1 MEPYL
6 PNYLKG
12 KNRRLVFDL
21 LRERGQMSRAEITRD
36 TGMSFPTAMKV
47 VDALL
52 EKGLRVELDDR
63 SEKIGYK
70 IREAQLEKIP
80 YMLVLGEKEQQ
91 NGQASVRSR
100 KSGELGAVTVD
111 QFLSDALKEVAEKTL

>member
-47 VDALL
+47 VDAFL
-52 EKGLRVELDDR
+52 EKGLLVELD
-63 SEKIGYK
+63 ETGP
-70 IREAQLEKIP
+70 AA
-80 YMLVLGEKEQQ
+80 GA
-91 NGQASVRSR
+91 GR
-100 KSGELGAVTVD
+100 KGRLLRFEPGAYRAVGVECEGRFARVEHAGAEL
-111 QFLSDALKEVAEKTL
+111 AL

>member
-47 VDALL
+47 VDAFL
-52 EKGLRVELDDR
+52 ETPFEGGRHQRRLD
-63 SEKIGYK
+63 
-70 IREAQLEKIP
+70 
-80 YMLVLGEKEQQ
+80 MLNLP
-91 NGQASVRSR
+91 A
-100 KSGELGAVTVD
+100 
-111 QFLSDALKEVAEKTL
+111 

>member
-47 VDALL
+47 VDAFL
-52 EKGLRVELDDR
+52 EKGLLVELDETGPAAVSVTTRQDG
-63 SEKIGYK
+63 SAE
-70 IREAQLEKIP
+70 QT
-80 YMLVLGEKEQQ
+80 LVLQLG
-91 NGQASVRSR
+91 GYSLYFAAAAS
-100 KSGELGAVTVD
+100 
-111 QFLSDALKEVAEKTL
+111 

>member
-47 VDALL
+47 VDAFL
-52 EKGLRVELDDR
+52 EKGL
-63 SEKIGYK
+63 
-70 IREAQLEKIP
+70 
-80 YMLVLGEKEQQ
+80 LVLTAKTKVRLLPPLTITDEEIEK
-91 NGQASVRSR
+91 GVAILADV
-100 KSGELGAVTVD
+100 
-111 QFLSDALKEVAEKTL
+111 LSK

>member
-47 VDALL
+47 VDAFL
-52 EKGLRVELDDR
+52 EKGL
-63 SEKIGYK
+63 
-70 IREAQLEKIP
+70 
-80 YMLVLGEKEQQ
+80 LVLTAKTLL
-91 NGQASVRSR
+91 R
-100 KSGELGAVTVD
+100 
-111 QFLSDALKEVAEKTL
+111 FLPPLIIEREHVDALIEALKTL

>member
-47 VDALL
+47 VDAFL
-52 EKGLRVELDDR
+52 EKGL
-63 SEKIGYK
+63 
-70 IREAQLEKIP
+70 
-80 YMLVLGEKEQQ
+80 LVLTAGPGMRLLPPLVISQEEM
-91 NGQASVRSR
+91 
-100 KSGELGAVTVD
+100 D
-111 QFLSDALKEVAEKTL
+111 QGLEILKKTLS